1 MANILHLVIPGLLGP
16 FPGSV
21 DLPRPHADAFER
33 LLTRA
38 EARPSG
44 VAGLDATLFKL
55 FQLPVNEAQELPVA
69 SVTHLADAGI
79 TDQGWWV
86 RADPVH
92 LYPDLHQVLLFD
104 ARSLAISTATAQSL
118 VAEFNKVFSADGLLL
133 EAPHPQRWYLRFA
146 EDPGLRT
153 EPLLAAIGQ
162 DINSLLPRGQAARRW
177 HGLLTEMQM
186 LLHNSRANVAREA
199 EGQVPINGIWI
210 WGGGRLPQD
219 ARSPSDEVYA
229 TDPLTRGL
237 SRLAGVTVS
246 SVPNNINDWYNA
258 AENKGKG
265 LVVLE
270 TTLFDGPDKDSQA
283 WYEHVNAL
291 EQHWFAP
298 GMALLK
304 SKALQTLYLY
314 PCNGWI
320 YIFTASKLRRFWRRT
335 QPLLQYLSS

>member
-1 MANILHLVIPGLLGP
+1 MIPGLLGS
-16 FPGSV
+16 FPAALE
-21 DLPRPHADAFER
+21 LPRPQADALER
-33 LLTRA
+33 LLARA
-38 EARPSG
+38 EVRPSG
-44 VAGLDATLFKL
+44 VEGFDATLFKL

-69 SVTHLADAGI
+69 SVTHLADAGA
-79 TDQGWWV
+79 TDQGWWL

-92 LYPDLHQVLLFD
+92 LRPDLHQVLLFD
-104 ARSLAISTATAQSL
+104 ARGLAISTATAQSL
-118 VAEFNKVFSADGLLL
+118 VAEFNEVFSADGLLL

-162 DINSLLPRGQAARRW
+162 DINPLLPRGQAARRW
-177 HGLLTEMQM
+177 HALLTEMQM
-186 LLHNSRANVAREA
+186 LLHSSRANVAREA
-199 EGQVPINGIWI
+199 DGQVPINGIWI

-219 ARSPSDEVYA
+219 APSPSDGVYA
-229 TDPLTRGL
+229 ADPLSRGL
-237 SRLAGVTVS
+237 SRLAGVTVNP
-246 SVPNNINDWYNA
+246 VPNDIDDWYKA
-258 AENKGKG
+258 AEDEREG

-283 WYEHVNAL
+283 WCEHVNAL

-320 YIFTASKLRRFWRRT
+320 YVLTASKLRRFWRRT
-335 QPLLQYLSS
+335 QPLLQYLE